1 MGPETLRERK
11 LHMSTELQ
19 RGILDNIGLTL
30 PFPYEV
36 NERSETA
43 RTAMGI
49 TLRPRP

>member
-1 MGPETLRERK
+1 
-11 LHMSTELQ
+11 MSAALQ
-19 RGILDNIGLTL
+19 RGILAALDNNGLTL

-36 NERSETA
+36 NERSETV